1 MEGFLMPTDIQ
12 LLPLSEPQGDLYR
25 FILQAS
31 CTSYMLFGPK
41 SESAKLQALLSQRNV
56 SKEFLKRSIGMVEQ
70 AVKELLKLTQ
80 VKNSDGMMRIM
91 KLSCMF
97 LLVFLL
103 LLIVDAYFA
112 SATLLSQFSVWV
124 GVTGLVLQGVVVSG
138 NFPWMKPKLLESNRE
153 KLFRAVVRV
162 IAKTNGDLSDKN
174 LYFGIETGTLTLS
187 LRDTFPAS
195 QPYLAVNTHPMT
207 SRSNS
212 FSLHSKPKNKLPPVM
227 SDTDVKDSKQFKALQ
242 KMLESKNDLI
252 RTLRQELDRMRRG
265 PQSSDSSVVIG

>member
-1 MEGFLMPTDIQ
+1 MEELPLPTDIQ
-12 LLPLSEPQGDLYR
+12 LLPPSEPQGDLYR

-41 SESAKLQALLSQRNV
+41 SESVKLQALLSQRNV

-80 VKNSDGMMRIM
+80 VKNSEGMMRIM

-97 LLVFLL
+97 LVVFLL

-112 SATLLSQFSVWV
+112 SKTLLSQFSVWV

-138 NFPWMKPKLLESNRE
+138 SFPWMKPKSLESSRE
-153 KLFRAVVRV
+153 RLFRAVVRV
-162 IAKTNGDLSDKN
+162 IAKINCDLSDKN

-187 LRDTFPAS
+187 LRDTFPPS
-195 QPYLAVNTHPMT
+195 QPSLVVNTHPMT
-207 SRSNS
+207 SRSIS
-212 FSLHSKPKNKLPPVM
+212 FSLHTKPKKQLPPVM
-227 SDTDVKDSKQFKALQ
+227 SDTEVKDSKQFKALQ

-252 RTLRQELDRMRRG
+252 RTLRQELDRIRRG